1 MSFLARMMRRWLR
14 TSIGAGVL
22 VWPLFLPGP
31 SFALHRQTPFI
42 EPIPFPAIN
51 GVNSLRPS
59 CQGDAARW
67 IAFDSTS
74 DLLGN
79 GSGGSEIFLW
89 DNDPAGP
96 RHLVQVT
103 NCAAGNSAN
112 PADDA
117 NGKTVIFESTSN
129 LADPPSTRCTQTLP
143 TRRIFRAQQVQGQLA
158 YAELTGGLDPAAD
171 CSNAVITADGLRV
184 AFQCVGDLRG
194 TGSTGTN
201 VYLWRNDQVCDSQAN
216 PPCSDVQQIPG
227 TGGGTFVTANPSFN
241 LLSDMLVFNSN
252 APIDG
257 NSNGFQQIWLYD
269 IATDPPFPTPV
280 RLTSGTGDSTHPT
293 MSQDGRLVVFQ
304 STADLLGTGST
315 GSQIFLLDRQTGILR
330 QLTQA
335 AGDSTLPSIGG
346 GGRFIIFLSTG
357 DFGFG
362 SGGPHVLLHDL
373 VDDVLY
379 QVTSG
384 AGSGGN
390 PIATADTIFFFDS
403 DEDPTRTGITGRQV
417 YALNVFLQ
425 VPQRALGPATFQLQP
440 GHVDSHGDASG
451 GSSVRLVTESTFGAN
466 PQTSSITA
474 PIGTPS
480 TGAGS
485 LNLSILG
492 RNFDQE
498 GTVSVSSMTIPPVP
512 VPGFGAACIQ
522 QTGPGRGTIDCNG
535 DAGESQPDVLDYRT
549 FQDHVTND
557 EDPLCQFGC
566 KEGSECPGPPP
577 VPDCPRCVSEPG
589 VCADGP
595 RAGQGCQFDAECPG
609 KETARDPV
617 TGEVICTATDCGA
630 CNATLPS
637 IDSSGVPHAGTCV
650 GPGPRNG
657 LWCDLT
663 SECPSDCLAQ
673 QTCRDGATDTGT
685 PCALDRDCVGD
696 GQCTGEVLDVCQ
708 GSPVL
713 SETGSFGSGD
723 MKVSIPVTARLST
736 SAGPDGVYCTNDDT
750 YALAGAG
757 LESELRLTT
766 GKAAATITDVDE
778 QQGLTMGASEVGA
791 PFSCDR
797 WMNSQDLSG
806 ARLVGAVTFLN
817 VPFIP
822 YTHDTILTFRFV
834 ADSVP
839 CIPGAGTCSQP
850 CTDDASCS
858 DGDPCNGVEFC
869 HLGNCQ
875 PGVPISCDDG
885 NECNG
890 TETCDSANGG
900 MCNKSPLQQCN
911 ADNPCTVGTCRP
923 DFLCVYTNEPNGKPC
938 DDGNLCT
945 GPDPITGGV
954 CPNAEECDKCQDG
967 VCTGAFTNQAPT
979 NCEDDNVCN
988 GIMACDPATGMSCVQ
1003 IGPPLVC
1010 APDGNPC
1017 TDDGCDATLGCNPP
1031 NTAPCD
1037 DGNACTGPDVCANRE
1052 CHGDPS
1058 AAAAA
1063 CVGGSTVCGPQACDP
1078 ATGAC
1083 ITTPVNCDDMN
1094 PCTDDSCNPD
1104 AALPEDA
1111 CIHTNNTAPCND
1123 NNACTDADACVGG
1136 TCIGTLSAA
1145 AASCAAGST
1154 VCFTQHCDTA
1164 SGACVQTPLSCDDG
1178 NACDGIETCDPAIGC
1193 RPGQPI
1199 VCDDGD
1205 PCTDN
1210 SCDGSTGLCT
1220 YAPINGAEGALC
1232 HLDRTRSLLDS
1243 ADPGAIEPRLRARL
1257 DARLARLDALV
1268 AKAASAPTI
1277 KRQQKL
1283 AARARALLHKLAGFI
1298 AHQPGSAIDPA
1309 LADELTATIHA
1320 AEAGLET

>member
-474 PIGTPS
+474 PARS
-480 TGAGS
+480 TS
-485 LNLSILG
+485 
-492 RNFDQE
+492 
-498 GTVSVSSMTIPPVP
+498 P
-512 VPGFGAACIQ
+512 
-522 QTGPGRGTIDCNG
+522 
-535 DAGESQPDVLDYRT
+535 
-549 FQDHVTND
+549 
-557 EDPLCQFGC
+557 
-566 KEGSECPGPPP
+566 
-577 VPDCPRCVSEPG
+577 
-589 VCADGP
+589 
-595 RAGQGCQFDAECPG
+595 
-609 KETARDPV
+609 
-617 TGEVICTATDCGA
+617 
-630 CNATLPS
+630 
-637 IDSSGVPHAGTCV
+637 SSGA
-650 GPGPRNG
+650 
-657 LWCDLT
+657 T
-663 SECPSDCLAQ
+663 S
-673 QTCRDGATDTGT
+673 TRRG
-685 PCALDRDCVGD
+685 R
-696 GQCTGEVLDVCQ
+696 
-708 GSPVL
+708 
-713 SETGSFGSGD
+713 
-723 MKVSIPVTARLST
+723 
-736 SAGPDGVYCTNDDT
+736 SASRV
-750 YALAGAG
+750 
-757 LESELRLTT
+757 
-766 GKAAATITDVDE
+766 
-778 QQGLTMGASEVGA
+778 
-791 PFSCDR
+791 
-797 WMNSQDLSG
+797 
-806 ARLVGAVTFLN
+806 
-817 VPFIP
+817 
-822 YTHDTILTFRFV
+822 
-834 ADSVP
+834 
-839 CIPGAGTCSQP
+839 
-850 CTDDASCS
+850 
-858 DGDPCNGVEFC
+858 
-869 HLGNCQ
+869 
-875 PGVPISCDDG
+875 
-885 NECNG
+885 
-890 TETCDSANGG
+890 
-900 MCNKSPLQQCN
+900 
-911 ADNPCTVGTCRP
+911 
-923 DFLCVYTNEPNGKPC
+923 
-938 DDGNLCT
+938 
-945 GPDPITGGV
+945 
-954 CPNAEECDKCQDG
+954 
-967 VCTGAFTNQAPT
+967 
-979 NCEDDNVCN
+979 
-988 GIMACDPATGMSCVQ
+988 
-1003 IGPPLVC
+1003 
-1010 APDGNPC
+1010 
-1017 TDDGCDATLGCNPP
+1017 
-1031 NTAPCD
+1031 
-1037 DGNACTGPDVCANRE
+1037 
-1052 CHGDPS
+1052 
-1058 AAAAA
+1058 
-1063 CVGGSTVCGPQACDP
+1063 
-1078 ATGAC
+1078 
-1083 ITTPVNCDDMN
+1083 
-1094 PCTDDSCNPD
+1094 
-1104 AALPEDA
+1104 
-1111 CIHTNNTAPCND
+1111 
-1123 NNACTDADACVGG
+1123 
-1136 TCIGTLSAA
+1136 
-1145 AASCAAGST
+1145 
-1154 VCFTQHCDTA
+1154 
-1164 SGACVQTPLSCDDG
+1164 
-1178 NACDGIETCDPAIGC
+1178 
-1193 RPGQPI
+1193 
-1199 VCDDGD
+1199 
-1205 PCTDN
+1205 
-1210 SCDGSTGLCT
+1210 
-1220 YAPINGAEGALC
+1220 
-1232 HLDRTRSLLDS
+1232 
-1243 ADPGAIEPRLRARL
+1243 
-1257 DARLARLDALV
+1257 
-1268 AKAASAPTI
+1268 
-1277 KRQQKL
+1277 
-1283 AARARALLHKLAGFI
+1283 
-1298 AHQPGSAIDPA
+1298 
-1309 LADELTATIHA
+1309 
-1320 AEAGLET
+1320 